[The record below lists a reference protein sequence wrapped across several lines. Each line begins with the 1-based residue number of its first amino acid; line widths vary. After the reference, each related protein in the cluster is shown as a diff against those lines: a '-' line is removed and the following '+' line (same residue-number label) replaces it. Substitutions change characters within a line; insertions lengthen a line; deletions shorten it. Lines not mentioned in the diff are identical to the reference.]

1 MGNHGDFHC
10 MNVQLFYLRDPE
22 RSLVGDRVLARQGG
36 SRPIML
42 GRGRLGEFGLSYDG
56 GAAHVHQLHPD
67 HQGGAGGI
75 LRG

>member
-1 MGNHGDFHC
+1 
-10 MNVQLFYLRDPE
+10 MNIQSFYLRDPE
-22 RSLVGDRVLARQGG
+22 RSLVGDRVLAGRVVL
-36 SRPIML
+36 RRIML
-42 GRGRLGEFGLSYDG
+42 GRDRPGEFGLSYDG